1 MWSDRFKSRRIF
13 GGLRRARFALEGMV
27 MAKGVKVT
35 VFLSVKSDQVSP
47 LLAMI
52 PGLQSE
58 TLSRPGVRSTEA
70 LQNPATPT
78 KLLFIDEF
86 DSVEAGEAYLQ
97 WRAQRGDL
105 EKLGALL
112 AEAPGIEVWPVSSAP
127 I

>member
-1 MWSDRFKSRRIF
+1 
-13 GGLRRARFALEGMV
+13 

-52 PGLQSE
+52 PGLQNE
-58 TLSRPGVRSTEA
+58 TLSRPGVRSTET

-86 DSVEAGEAYLQ
+86 DSVEAAEAYLQ
-97 WRAQRGDL
+97 WRPQRGDP
-105 EKLGALL
+105 EELGALL
-112 AEAPGIEVWPVSSAP
+112 AEAPRIEVWSVSLAP
-127 I
+127 T